1 MPIFIPVE
9 SGQGL
14 VTVLL
19 LTYCIQMKYLFNG
32 SLPTRL
38 KMLRVFGYF
47 SFSFRDFCL
56 RAFYVVV
63 R

>member
-38 KMLRVFGYF
+38 KLLESSVI
-47 SFSFRDFCL
+47 SLFRSVIF
-56 RAFYVVV
+56 V
-63 R
+63 